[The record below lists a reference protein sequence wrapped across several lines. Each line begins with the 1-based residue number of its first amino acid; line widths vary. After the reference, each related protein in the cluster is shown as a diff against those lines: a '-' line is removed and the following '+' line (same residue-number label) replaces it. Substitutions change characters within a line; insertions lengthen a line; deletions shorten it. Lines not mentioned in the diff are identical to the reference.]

1 MATTASKRRLF
12 PVLLAVAM
20 ALFSTS
26 RADALF
32 MSGTSVQRRIDWTI
46 QLSGAEVGIAEEQ
59 VVQWWIAGIGHG
71 EKVQS
76 VGTAIHFGFGTV
88 TAPCRLP
95 VFVTA
100 VVGFI
105 MGVVVLAMLPS
116 LRQRWARWAMSR
128 EAIQN

>member
-26 RADALF
+26 RADALSDWG
-32 MSGTSVQRRIDWTI
+32 MSVQRRIDWTI

-59 VVQWWIAGIGHG
+59 VVQWWIGGRVHG

-88 TAPCRLP
+88 TVPCRLV

-100 VVGFI
+100 VVGSI
-105 MGVVVLAMLPS
+105 IGVVVLSMLPS
-116 LRQRWARWAMSR
+116 LRQRWGMSH